1 MAVLYHVPIIHRIED
16 FGSLQEAIST
26 AFVRMHGEAAFAR
39 IQEDIRIFWV
49 AVEERIEAAI
59 PDLQELRIYHDGFPV
74 GSSVKLLTLFAYMLR
89 DHPKSLNFLL
99 IKKLLDKGAVMEG
112 TEDMALVIEQI
123 RIYECMVNASS
134 QKEQQRMIAIHADRA
149 QKLVE
154 LRDDFIARRICDTL
168 PEDGR
173 GILFIGRDHDIVD
186 KLMAL
191 SKNII
196 IIRL

>member
-16 FGSLQEAIST
+16 FGSLQEAIRA
-26 AFVRMHGEAAFAR
+26 AFVTMHGEAAFAR

-59 PDLQELRIYHDGFPV
+59 PDLQGLHIYHDGFPV
-74 GSSVKLLTLFAYMLR
+74 GSSEKLLALFAYMLR

-123 RIYECMVNASS
+123 RIYECAVSASS
-134 QKEQQRMIAIHADRA
+134 QEEQQRITAIHADRA
-149 QKLVE
+149 QELVE
-154 LRDDFIARRICDTL
+154 LRDDFITRRICDTL

-191 SKNII
+191 QKNIT